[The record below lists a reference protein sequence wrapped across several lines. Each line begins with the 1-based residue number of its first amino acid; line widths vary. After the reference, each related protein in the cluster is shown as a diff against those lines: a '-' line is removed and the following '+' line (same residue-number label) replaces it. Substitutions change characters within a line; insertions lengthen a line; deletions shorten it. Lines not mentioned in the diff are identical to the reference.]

1 MNRLPGFSLAGIC
14 LIAACTAGGA
24 GGDDLDGA
32 WSATSTTAMS
42 ITGDITVT
50 DAALQFADG
59 QRMAWTLEDRR
70 AGDWAGLGQQVE
82 GAIYK
87 VAEPADPTL
96 LRGNTLCGQPV
107 TYIVLS
113 LVEAGDLGMSVFTGA
128 SAPSD
133 ADGLCASYFYARQS

>member
-24 GGDDLDGA
+24 GGGGLDGV

-50 DAALQFADG
+50 DAALRFEDG
-59 QRMAWTLEDRR
+59 QRMAWAFEDRQT
-70 AGDWAGLGQQVE
+70 GDWAGLGQQVE

-113 LVEAGDLGMSVFTGA
+113 PVEAGDLGMSVFTGA
-128 SAPSD
+128 SAPANTD
-133 ADGLCASYFYARQS
+133 DFCASYFYSR